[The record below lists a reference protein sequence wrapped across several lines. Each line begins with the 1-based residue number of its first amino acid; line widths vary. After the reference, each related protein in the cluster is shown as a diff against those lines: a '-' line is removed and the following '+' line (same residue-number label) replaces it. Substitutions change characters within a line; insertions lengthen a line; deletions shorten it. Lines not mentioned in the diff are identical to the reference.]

1 VLKEAQS
8 VWMWIRYRAF
18 DVLRTAVT
26 TAKQMWVLE
35 GMENI
40 ANDSWVNSKE
50 ETGFLISR
58 LLS

>member
-1 VLKEAQS
+1 
-8 VWMWIRYRAF
+8 MWIRYRAF